1 MTSTSWTHSYSKQSS
16 WTACDPFS
24 VMAHQTKTSDF
35 IDMLPDRSLSMPI
48 GTDVSDPI
56 IISD

>member
-1 MTSTSWTHSYSKQSS
+1 MILPNTS
-16 WTACDPFS
+16 
-24 VMAHQTKTSDF
+24 
-35 IDMLPDRSLSMPI
+35 MLPDRSLSTAI